1 MHKNSPVVKK
11 LLKCAR
17 LFFVRS
23 RLVLFMLK
31 KLLLTFILFPTAA
44 MAQSY
49 VVYDF
54 THDRVLESRSPNMV
68 QPIASVTKLMTAN
81 VFLENNKNANCTQSI
96 TEDDTDYI
104 KGTSTKLPRYTP
116 MSCDELL
123 KAMLVHSDNYA
134 AHALSRSA
142 GMSRMQFIQKMN
154 EKARELGMTSTRFSD
169 SSGLSSANVSSVM
182 DLVKLAKYSLGKPQI
197 QALSNTSATYV
208 RAGRHNVFV
217 KNTNKL
223 VREEMFAA
231 AINKTGYIRESGYN
245 LVFVNKKQCHNNT
258 IGVISLNNASSAYRS
273 SFTKSKLE
281 QYGCPA
287 LNDHELYA
295 SADDALYEEG
305 YDEAGF
311 AQLIQRVAN

>member
-1 MHKNSPVVKK
+1 
-11 LLKCAR
+11 
-17 LFFVRS
+17 
-23 RLVLFMLK
+23 MLK
-31 KLLLTFILFPTAA
+31 KCLSLLALFPAMA

-54 THDRVLESRSPNMV
+54 THDRVLESRAANNV

-81 VFLENNKNANCTQSI
+81 VFLENNHNPNCKQSI
-96 TEDDTDYI
+96 TEEDADYI
-104 KGTSTKLPRYTP
+104 KGTHTKLPKYTP
-116 MSCDELL
+116 MSCNELL

-134 AHALSRSA
+134 AHAISRSA
-142 GMSRMQFIQKMN
+142 GMSRAQFIQKMN
-154 EKARELGMTSTRFSD
+154 EKARELGMKSTRFSD
-169 SSGLSSANVSSVM
+169 SSGLSSANVSSAM

-197 QALSNTSATYV
+197 QALSNTTATYI
-208 RAGRHNVFV
+208 RAGRQNVYV

-231 AINKTGYIRESGYN
+231 AVNKTGYIRESGYN
-245 LVFVNKKQCHNNT
+245 LVFINKKQCRHNT
-258 IGVISLNNASSAYRS
+258 VGVISLNNASSAYRS
-273 SFTKSKLE
+273 QFTKNKLE

-311 AQLIQRVAN
+311 DQLIERVAN

>member
-1 MHKNSPVVKK
+1 
-11 LLKCAR
+11 
-17 LFFVRS
+17 
-23 RLVLFMLK
+23 MLK
-31 KLLLTFILFPTAA
+31 KLLSILMLFPAIT

-54 THDRVLESRSPNMV
+54 THDRVLESRSPHHV

-81 VFLENNKNANCTQSI
+81 VFLEHNKKANCTQSI
-96 TEDDTDYI
+96 TEEDTDYI
-104 KGTSTKLPRYTP
+104 KGTGTKLPRYTP
-116 MSCDELL
+116 IACNELL

-134 AHALSRSA
+134 AHALSRA
-142 GMSRMQFIQKMN
+142 TGMSRMQFIQKMN

-197 QALSNTSATYV
+197 QALSNTSATYIK
-208 RAGRHNVFV
+208 AGQQNVFV

-245 LVFVNKKQCHNNT
+245 LVFINKKQCKNNT

-287 LNDHELYA
+287 LSNHELYA
-295 SADDALYEEG
+295 SAEDALYEEG

-311 AQLIQRVAN
+311 EQLIQRVAN